1 MTLLLLK
8 PYICDDVLNYVLAD
22 FLLPDI
28 NEQKIKFNQVI
39 EDINWKFDLYTRCMS
54 RALFIRQLHW
64 FFQYIYFI
72 RPLETKRTTRLK
84 CLIKQQSPEFY
95 EHLK

>member
-1 MTLLLLK
+1 MALQFLK

-39 EDINWKFDLYTRCMS
+39 EDINWRFDLYTRCMS
-54 RALFIRQLHW
+54 
-64 FFQYIYFI
+64 
-72 RPLETKRTTRLK
+72 
-84 CLIKQQSPEFY
+84 FY
-95 EHLK
+95 QIHE